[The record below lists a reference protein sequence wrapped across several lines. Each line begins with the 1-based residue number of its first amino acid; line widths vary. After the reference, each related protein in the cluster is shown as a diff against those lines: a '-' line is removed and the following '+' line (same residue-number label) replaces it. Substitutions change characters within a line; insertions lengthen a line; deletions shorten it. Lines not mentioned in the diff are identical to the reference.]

1 MVDRRAELCVCAFW
15 SNGKKKILYIWDCLK
30 VRYKMNVFS
39 FDNESKEDTINKL
52 RLHLINSFL

>member
-1 MVDRRAELCVCAFW
+1 MLFGQT
-15 SNGKKKILYIWDCLK
+15 GKKKFYIYGICLK